1 MSVMTKTWL
10 LLVVFV
16 TALVIAGETAR
27 AERVCVG
34 AGITYSP
41 GPGQPQSVDL
51 GRHCIRIP

>member
-1 MSVMTKTWL
+1 MMTKTWL